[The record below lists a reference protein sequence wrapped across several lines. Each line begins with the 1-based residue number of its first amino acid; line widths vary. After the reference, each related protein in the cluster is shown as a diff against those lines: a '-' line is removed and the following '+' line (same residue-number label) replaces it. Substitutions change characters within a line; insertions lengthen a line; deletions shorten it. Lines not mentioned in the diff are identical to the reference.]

1 MFLRPLKLSFV
12 ILANAVRQQKEL
24 ELLERKRPNLFVD
37 DNIYIADP
45 IESTVRIVGFSVVA
59 RNKMA
64 YKNRLFLLLDNVVE
78 KISLPCFW

>member
-45 IESTVRIVGFSVVA
+45 IESTARIVGFSVVA